1 MTETLTDCTSK
12 ALRQIA
18 ASIRLA
24 VSEEVIDVDA
34 VLTGARQLEARAEM
48 IEGDMG

>member
-1 MTETLTDCTSK
+1 MTYPLTECTAS
-12 ALRQIA
+12 ALRHIA
-18 ASIRLA
+18 TSIRLA

-48 IEGDMG
+48 IERDMG

>member
-1 MTETLTDCTSK
+1 MIEPKPTCTSR

-18 ASIRLA
+18 TSIRLA
-24 VSEEVIDVDA
+24 ASEEVIDVDA

-48 IEGDMG
+48 IERDMG

>member
-1 MTETLTDCTSK
+1 MTYPLTACTAKS
-12 ALRQIA
+12 LRQIA
-18 ASIRLA
+18 TSIRLA